1 MIAVQDVNTGSRALI
16 DKGEF
21 VALPPCNPVTVP
33 VESSRPKS
41 KKKSNMD
48 RRSVMIKKHVGL
60 AERLSSITKKVTF
73 CLKMYE
79 LLF

>member
-33 VESSRPKS
+33 GESSRPKS
-41 KKKSNMD
+41 KKKRNVD
-48 RRSVMIKKHVGL
+48 YRSVMIKKPIGL
-60 AERLSSITKKVTF
+60 AERLSSITKKVIF
-73 CLKMYE
+73 CLKTYE
-79 LLF
+79 PLF